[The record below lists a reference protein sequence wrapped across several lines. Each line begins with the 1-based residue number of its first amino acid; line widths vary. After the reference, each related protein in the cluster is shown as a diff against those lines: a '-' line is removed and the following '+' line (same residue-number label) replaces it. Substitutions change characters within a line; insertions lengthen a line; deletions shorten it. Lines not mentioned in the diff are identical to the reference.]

1 MNQLVFYWKGMD
13 IQVPT
18 ILVKSALLTNDKDLR
33 IIQISDQKS
42 PRVEG
47 VNDIVRI
54 NSTENILMD
63 RLHGY
68 GLVNTKNNKT
78 LFLDA
83 DTIILKK
90 INFHIYN
97 SGTYFYKRTTT
108 QMFNTKYNEQYP
120 ELANKLT
127 IDTMPFLAG
136 IVFIINQENFFINIF
151 EDSKK
156 LNKNLKKWFGDQF
169 LLKKYYDNNHNQI
182 NLISE
187 NFIKVIETDRNSN
200 KIKLDLSN
208 QYNAVTF
215 KGSTK
220 KYMQNVFRALIDK
233 NYYEKN
239 KI

>member
-1 MNQLVFYWKGMD
+1 MYQLVFYWKGLD
-13 IQVPT
+13 IQIPT

-47 VNDIVRI
+47 VNNIFRI

-90 INFHIYN
+90 IDFHIYD
-97 SGTYFYKRTTT
+97 SGIYLYKRTTT
-108 QMFNTKYNEQYP
+108 QMFNMKYNEEYP

-127 IDTMPFLAG
+127 IDTVKGFLS
-136 IVFIINQENFFINIF
+136 
-151 EDSKK
+151 D
-156 LNKNLKKWFGDQF
+156 
-169 LLKKYYDNNHNQI
+169 
-182 NLISE
+182 
-187 NFIKVIETDRNSN
+187 
-200 KIKLDLSN
+200 
-208 QYNAVTF
+208 
-215 KGSTK
+215 TK
-220 KYMQNVFRALIDK
+220 KSKFKL
-233 NYYEKN
+233 
-239 KI
+239 